1 LLIVP
6 QWHGFTA
13 YFHKNKKME
22 KPNETDSE
30 NEKRPLEEYLKS
42 HEKENPEGLPM
53 EENMQT
59 EEPLDNEKNEENKPD

>member
-1 LLIVP
+1 
-6 QWHGFTA
+6 
-13 YFHKNKKME
+13 ME